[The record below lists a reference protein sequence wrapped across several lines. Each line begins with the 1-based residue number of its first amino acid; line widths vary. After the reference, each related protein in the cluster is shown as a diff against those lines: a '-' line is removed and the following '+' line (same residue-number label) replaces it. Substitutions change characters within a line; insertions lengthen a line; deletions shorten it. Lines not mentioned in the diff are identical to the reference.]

1 MIIFVED
8 LLREIN
14 ILNWYRGEAVKN
26 GDASAV
32 FVQSGKDTQDVMMFY
47 IRGAVN
53 DVLLLANANRVV
65 FRCEYKDD
73 ALNFTIEPVRAGREY
88 MKQLLKD
95 AVRQYMVCLV
105 RFLWMKEVRP
115 EWADDSMLPMWRQR
129 VMDAMSAVTAAGNR
143 VRRRAAT
150 MGI

>member
-1 MIIFVED
+1 MIIYVED

-26 GDASAV
+26 NDPDATA
-32 FVQSGKDTQDVMMFY
+32 VQSNADSQDAMRFY
-47 IRGAVN
+47 IRSAVTEI
-53 DVLLLANANRVV
+53 LLLANANRVKFV
-65 FRCEYKDD
+65 CEPTNE
-73 ALNFTIEPVRAGREY
+73 ALVFTIEPVRAGREY

-105 RFLWMKEVRP
+105 RFMWMKEVRP

-129 VMDAMSAVTAAGNR
+129 VMDAMSAITAAGNR
-143 VRRRAAT
+143 VRRRTAT